1 MARQWSSCET
11 RTGAS
16 TIDRTA
22 DLGIQ
27 MEMTELHIA
36 YKMQTGNS
44 KDIYLGG
51 RFQSLETGQ
60 NC

>member
-1 MARQWSSCET
+1 MTE
-11 RTGAS
+11 
-16 TIDRTA
+16 RTA
-22 DLGIQ
+22 DLDIQ